1 MISGIM
7 SEKLVNFENLITLI
21 TTKLL
26 TTTQQSIQYNMSRI
40 TTQVLQNQLGYYQL
54 TFWQREKN

>member
-40 TTQVLQNQLGYYQL
+40 TTKVLQNQLGYYQL

>member
-21 TTKLL
+21 TTKLP
-26 TTTQQSIQYNMSRI
+26 TTQQSIQYNMSRI